1 VIKTLGA
8 IILFGVAIG
17 TSAGARQV
25 RYLPDAA
32 GTWKPWVFTAAAGN
46 RDRVAARAT
55 DVKALETQLL
65 ALNAIIR
72 KTSGFAAP
80 IGFSVETAGDLD
92 LESYRAGQPPLATL
106 PLPATLNFGAY
117 GIHEIQRN
125 GKPVR
130 ADTGETAQLLF
141 FVNQL
146 ALPLFFGRDPLPE
159 FQDVE
164 TDVTLLAASQP
175 DLFGIPR
182 YGHTLVLKKNPAPIW
197 IAVSLEESLR
207 LAASGIT
214 RRVRTA
220 RDVAARLRTQHDE
233 LTNPGRRAQRIAEY
247 KKLAT
252 MSKDPD
258 YLDKMMKVEQRM
270 EANVAALLE
279 PIKVADA
286 QVAAIERDLTAA
298 NAALAALPAAS
309 RAAPAC
315 YASQERSS
323 LSRFR
328 NNPDRNC
335 IAIVRPNW
343 KLFNPALPR
352 SAPQVVVIAHFERCL
367 TSDQPALHAG
377 GCSANR
383 KLLEAIDTQSI
394 YSWLQ

>member
-1 VIKTLGA
+1 
-8 IILFGVAIG
+8 
-17 TSAGARQV
+17 
-25 RYLPDAA
+25 
-32 GTWKPWVFTAAAGN
+32 VFTAAAGN

-55 DVKALETQLL
+55 DLKALETQLL

-72 KTSGFAAP
+72 KTPGFAAP
-80 IGFSVETAGDLD
+80 IGFSVETVGDLD

-125 GKPVR
+125 GKLVR
-130 ADTGETAQLLF
+130 GDTGDTAQLLF

-159 FQDVE
+159 FQDLE
-164 TDVTLLAASQP
+164 TDVTLLAASQA

-214 RRVRTA
+214 RRLTTA
-220 RDVAARLRTQHDE
+220 REVAARLRTQHDE
-233 LTNPGRRAQRIAEY
+233 LTNPARRAKRIAEY
-247 KKLAT
+247 KTLAT

-270 EANVAALLE
+270 EANVAALLG
-279 PIKVADA
+279 PITDAEA
-286 QVAAIERDLTAA
+286 QVATVERDLAA
-298 NAALAALPAAS
+298 TNAALAALPAAD

-328 NNPDRNC
+328 NKPDGHC

-352 SAPQVVVIAHFERCL
+352 WAPQVVVIAHFEQCL
-367 TSDQPALHAG
+367 TDQPALHAG
-377 GCSANR
+377 GCAANR
-383 KLLEAIDTQSI
+383 KLLETIDRQGI
-394 YSWLQ
+394 LAWLQ